1 MHCSVPLAQ
10 MFGYSTALRSLTR
23 GRASYSMEPMSFE
36 KVPENI
42 LAEILDTKTTA
53 KTGRTQRK

>member
-1 MHCSVPLAQ
+1 
-10 MFGYSTALRSLTR
+10 
-23 GRASYSMEPMSFE
+23 MEPMSFE

-53 KTGRTQRK
+53 KTGRAQKK